1 MNNKKILKVIILTL
15 ILFSA
20 LAIVSANSFTIN
32 HDSIDLTIKD
42 NGILHV
48 TETLDYKFDG
58 EFNGVYRDL
67 TIREG
72 QTIKNI
78 NVTAD
83 GAYPV
88 LKQEDQDGNKHIT
101 IYLYADAAHTQKIK
115 DTTVKV
121 SLDYDF
127 TNVVTLYNDTAL
139 LQYNLWGEKWEQDVG
154 GIDLTIHT
162 PGTGNTI
169 YFTPEN
175 LIKSN
180 NTDGNTI
187 TATTDSISKDE
198 VCGFV
203 LLMPLDDFDNA
214 TYAKKINENGKEEV
228 LKSVNDGKGWEN
240 LLGTIF
246 LVLSGIPIL
255 IPISGLVVYLLYGR
269 EPEVSYDGIY
279 ERDLPTNDSP
289 AVVNALVSSSSVGMP
304 DMKGFE
310 ATILN
315 LIDKKVLNLE
325 KQENVESDDTD
336 LILIFNGITNELSDS
351 ETKAYRILEG
361 FSDDDGKL
369 NLSELDD
376 KLSDSFNASLFSQ
389 QIDYWKSIVY
399 WEMGENGAEDY
410 FIDKGPELMSAI
422 GFFGIFFGVV
432 LIALS
437 FFLGIKNILYPIIG
451 GIFSIVV
458 SLIMIFVPESVFG
471 HYTEKGKLFQ
481 LKWRN
486 FKKFLTDNSLIKE
499 HPPESIVIWKK
510 YLIYGTALGVADNVY
525 KSMKIN
531 APEVFDYSDDL
542 FLYHRYDGSAYM
554 ANAYSI
560 GNQTS
565 SSPSSDFGGFDDFG
579 GGGFD
584 GGGGGAF

>member
-1 MNNKKILKVIILTL
+1 
-15 ILFSA
+15 
-20 LAIVSANSFTIN
+20 
-32 HDSIDLTIKD
+32 
-42 NGILHV
+42 
-48 TETLDYKFDG
+48 
-58 EFNGVYRDL
+58 
-67 TIREG
+67 
-72 QTIKNI
+72 
-78 NVTAD
+78 
-83 GAYPV
+83 
-88 LKQEDQDGNKHIT
+88 
-101 IYLYADAAHTQKIK
+101 
-115 DTTVKV
+115 
-121 SLDYDF
+121 
-127 TNVVTLYNDTAL
+127 
-139 LQYNLWGEKWEQDVG
+139 
-154 GIDLTIHT
+154 
-162 PGTGNTI
+162 
-169 YFTPEN
+169 
-175 LIKSN
+175 
-180 NTDGNTI
+180 
-187 TATTDSISKDE
+187 
-198 VCGFV
+198 
-203 LLMPLDDFDNA
+203 MPLDDFDNA

-269 EPEVSYDGIY
+269 EPKVSYDGIY